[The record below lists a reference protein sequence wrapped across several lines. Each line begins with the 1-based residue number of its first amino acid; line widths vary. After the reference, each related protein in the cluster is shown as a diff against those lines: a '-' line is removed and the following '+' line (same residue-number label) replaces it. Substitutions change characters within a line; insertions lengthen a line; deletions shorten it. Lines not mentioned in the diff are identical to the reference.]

1 MAFNSPLAALQ
12 IKKTRLGRKMM
23 TSSPISGVSRS
34 QLILK
39 KTNVG
44 SDAISGESSSISQS
58 LEQTNQIL
66 VEIQKQ
72 LSYDFAMRIA
82 EEKQTISQIKKAQSK
97 TKFAKEEKS
106 LESTGKITSTLGE
119 TVNKVTAPF
128 VSIFDKIKEFFT
140 LVLTGILL
148 SAAFKWLSKE
158 ENRKK
163 VEAVFNFITKYWKE
177 ITVTL
182 LGIKLF
188 GALIKLGKF
197 IGTLKQISNWFR
209 KNPARTPGGRGG
221 GGGNICSQ
229 VASCFAGAT
238 VTVTSS
244 ILAWLKNN
252 KLKVIGILGLGALIT
267 APQFGKQPEPVSGT
281 NQQPA
286 FNLQSF
292 TDSLNRQFANGVKLT
307 VAGVLTA
314 WKLATA
320 VGAAAGTLNLQG
332 QGAARGGTINKIP
345 VEPIKKEKCS
355 TCSLGF
361 SEGGSVGGRGSGV
374 VDSVRAM
381 LAPGEE
387 VIRTASAMLFRPLL
401 KDINDNAGR
410 LWGTFTLAVQKLL
423 GVVSKQKELAQD
435 FGNVIEKFN
444 RFIEQ
449 EKARKILDG
458 SDGGGETRPVPRGT
472 GEMGIGFPNIKPSK
486 PKSGVTLS
494 SVPDSSKSG
503 GMNFLP
509 MVLPTQ
515 TSKPPE
521 IPEMQEQANGV
532 NVISPINIL
541 NPYMDATPELYG
553 ISYLY

>member
-1 MAFNSPLAALQ
+1 MAFNSPLYAAPQ

-23 TSSPISGVSRS
+23 TSSPISGVSKS

-44 SDAISGESSSISQS
+44 SDAISGESSPISQS
-58 LEQTNQIL
+58 LAQTNQIL

-82 EEKQTISQIKKAQSK
+82 EEKQTISQIRTAQSK
-97 TKFAKEEKS
+97 AKFAKEEKS

-128 VSIFDKIKEFFT
+128 RSIFDKIKEFFS

-163 VEAVFNFITKYWKE
+163 VEAVFNFIAKYWKE
-177 ITVTL
+177 ITITL

-188 GALIKLGKF
+188 GALIKLVGF
-197 IGTLKQISNWFR
+197 ANTLREISKWFN
-209 KNPARTPGGRGG
+209 KNPPKPPGSG
-221 GGGNICSQ
+221 GGGNICAQ

-238 VTVTSS
+238 VTVLTTSN
-244 ILAWLKNN
+244 ILDWLKNN
-252 KLKVIGILGLGALIT
+252 RLAVIGALGVAGALTT
-267 APQFGKQPEPVSGT
+267 APQTGGQPVPDFVKWSYEQTSQQKPDSQLLKLLYPFLAVPQILKGLGILLGGGFLS
-281 NQQPA
+281 NQP
-286 FNLQSF
+286 
-292 TDSLNRQFANGVKLT
+292 
-307 VAGVLTA
+307 
-314 WKLATA
+314 
-320 VGAAAGTLNLQG
+320 
-332 QGAARGGTINKIP
+332 AARGGTIDP
-345 VEPIKKEKCS
+345 PKKCN
-355 TCSLGF
+355 TCALGF
-361 SEGGSVGGRGSGV
+361 SEGGSVGGRGSGK
-374 VDSVRAM
+374 VDSVNAR

-387 VIRTASAMLFRPLL
+387 VIKTESAMLFRPLL

-410 LWGTFTLAVQKLL
+410 LWGTFTLAIEKLL
-423 GVVSKQKELAQD
+423 GVVSKQGELAQD
-435 FGNVIEKFN
+435 FGDAIQQFD

-449 EKARKILDG
+449 EKAKKILDG
-458 SDGGGETRPVPRGT
+458 GTGGGGR
-472 GEMGIGFPNIKPSK
+472 MGIKVPNIKPTK
-486 PKSGVTLS
+486 PKSGATLS
-494 SVPDSSKSG
+494 SVPGSSKSG

-521 IPEMQEQANGV
+521 IPEMQSEANRID
-532 NVISPINIL
+532 VISPINIL
-541 NPYMDATPELYG
+541 NPYMDVTPELYG

>member
-1 MAFNSPLAALQ
+1 MAFNSPLYTAPQ

-23 TSSPISGVSRS
+23 TSSPISGVSKS

-44 SDAISGESSSISQS
+44 SDAISGESSPISQS
-58 LEQTNQIL
+58 LAQTNQIL

-82 EEKQTISQIKKAQSK
+82 EEKQTISQIRTAQSK
-97 TKFAKEEKS
+97 AKFAKEEKS
-106 LESTGKITSTLGE
+106 LESTRKITSTLGE

-128 VSIFDKIKEFFT
+128 RSIFDKIKEFFG

-177 ITVTL
+177 ITITL

-188 GALIKLGKF
+188 GALIKLVGF
-197 IGTLKQISNWFR
+197 ANTLREISKWFN
-209 KNPARTPGGRGG
+209 KNPPKPPGSG
-221 GGGNICSQ
+221 GGGNICAQ

-238 VTVTSS
+238 VTVLTTSN
-244 ILAWLKNN
+244 ILDWLKNN
-252 KLKVIGILGLGALIT
+252 RLAVIGALGVAGALTT
-267 APQFGKQPEPVSGT
+267 APQTGGQPLPDLS
-281 NQQPA
+281 
-286 FNLQSF
+286 
-292 TDSLNRQFANGVKLT
+292 KT
-307 VAGVLTA
+307 VALSGIVDLYNA
-314 WKLATA
+314 ATA
-320 VGAAAGTLNLQG
+320 DTKQNQSGLDFNDASTILGAVSSLLMQLLSAGAMSPLPVLR
-332 QGAARGGTINKIP
+332 ARGGTIDP
-345 VEPIKKEKCS
+345 PKKCN
-355 TCSLGF
+355 TCALGF
-361 SEGGSVGGRGSGV
+361 SEGGSVGGRGSGK
-374 VDSVRAM
+374 VDSVNAR

-387 VIRTASAMLFRPLL
+387 VIKTESAMLFRPLL

-410 LWGTFTLAVQKLL
+410 LWGTFTLAIEKLL
-423 GVVSKQKELAQD
+423 GVVSKQGELAQD
-435 FGNVIEKFN
+435 FGDAIQQFD

-449 EKARKILDG
+449 EKAKKILDG
-458 SDGGGETRPVPRGT
+458 GTGGGG
-472 GEMGIGFPNIKPSK
+472 GGMGIKVPNIKPTK
-486 PKSGVTLS
+486 PKSGITLS
-494 SVPDSSKSG
+494 SVPGSSKSG

-521 IPEMQEQANGV
+521 IPEMQSEANRI

-541 NPYMDATPELYG
+541 NPYMDVTPELYG

>member
-128 VSIFDKIKEFFT
+128 ASIFDKIKEFFT

-163 VEAVFNFITKYWKE
+163 VEAIFSFITKYWKE

-188 GALIKLGKF
+188 GALGKLVGF
-197 IGTLKQISNWFR
+197 VDTLTKISKWFR
-209 KNPARTPGGRGG
+209 KNPARTPGG

-229 VASCFAGAT
+229 VASCFSGAA
-238 VTVTSS
+238 VTVTST
-244 ILAWLKNN
+244 ILEWLANN
-252 KLKVIGILGLGALIT
+252 KRKVIGVLGLIGLLT
-267 APQFGKQPEPVSGT
+267 APQFGEQPAPVSG
-281 NQQPA
+281 NQPTGSPVPA
-286 FNLQSF
+286 FNSQQIQDI
-292 TDSLNRQFANGVKLT
+292 TDALNQKLVAGSVLT
-307 VAGVLTA
+307 VGFVAALLKFPFMGFQ
-314 WKLATA
+314 
-320 VGAAAGTLNLQG
+320 GAA

-361 SEGGSVGGRGSGV
+361 SEGGSVGGRGSGI

-435 FGNVIEKFN
+435 FGNAIEKFN

-458 SDGGGETRPVPRGT
+458 NGGGGETRPVPRGT

-503 GMNFLP
+503 GMNFLS
-509 MVLPTQ
+509 MVLPTK

>member
-128 VSIFDKIKEFFT
+128 ASIFDKIKEFFT

-163 VEAVFNFITKYWKE
+163 VEAIFSFITKYWKE

-188 GALIKLGKF
+188 GALGKLVGF
-197 IGTLKQISNWFR
+197 VDTLTKISKWFR
-209 KNPARTPGGRGG
+209 KNPARTPGG

-229 VASCFAGAT
+229 VASCFSGAA
-238 VTVTSS
+238 VTVTST
-244 ILAWLKNN
+244 ILEWLANN
-252 KLKVIGILGLGALIT
+252 KLKVIGVLGLIGLLT
-267 APQFGKQPEPVSGT
+267 APQFGEQPAPVSGNQPT
-281 NQQPA
+281 GSPVPALNWQDFSELLNQQ
-286 FNLQSF
+286 LV
-292 TDSLNRQFANGVKLT
+292 NGVE
-307 VAGVLTA
+307 LTA
-314 WKLATA
+314 DIVKGIAVILA
-320 VGAAAGTLNLQG
+320 AAAGFNFQRAAR
-332 QGAARGGTINKIP
+332 AARGGTINKIP

-361 SEGGSVGGRGSGV
+361 SEGGSVGGRGSGI

-435 FGNVIEKFN
+435 FGNAIEKFN

-458 SDGGGETRPVPRGT
+458 NGGGGETRPVPRGT

-509 MVLPTQ
+509 MVLPTK

>member
-1 MAFNSPLAALQ
+1 
-12 IKKTRLGRKMM
+12 MM

-128 VSIFDKIKEFFT
+128 ASIFDKIKEFFT

-188 GALIKLGKF
+188 GALIKLGTF
-197 IGTLKQISNWFR
+197 IGKLKQISNWFR

-252 KLKVIGILGLGALIT
+252 KSNVNGALGLGALLT
-267 APQFGKQPEPVSGT
+267 APQFGKQPAPVSG
-281 NQQPA
+281 NQPTGSPVPGLPGPISKPGFNFVDLLSMAMKMGSMGRLLGA
-286 FNLQSF
+286 FLLQIF
-292 TDSLNRQFANGVKLT
+292 NPLKL
-307 VAGVLTA
+307 
-314 WKLATA
+314 
-320 VGAAAGTLNLQG
+320 

-435 FGNVIEKFN
+435 FGNAIEKFN

-521 IPEMQEQANGV
+521 IPEMQEQANRV
-532 NVISPINIL
+532 DVISPINIL